1 MQPNKTSPLALF
13 GQPLQYLVPIFQRGY
28 VWTIERQIHPLW
40 EDIVDRARELERYE
54 AIRKTAEA
62 QGAPH
67 LARQPRRHFLGT
79 VIVTEHRAGA
89 IGEPTT
95 AEVID
100 GQQRMTTT
108 QLLALAFRDAI
119 ADLDD
124 QYLRQCMDPYTANAG
139 TYRAACA
146 RFKVWPTNAGRRE
159 MTDLVESGAF
169 KEVCKRYPVVTIGG
183 GRSRKRVPRP
193 LLIEAYLYFY
203 GVIALF
209 LRGIDFDQVE
219 LPQPGSLESLIDEAM
234 ANEGHDVDRTL
245 AANWIHQI
253 RHESDPLLPGA
264 DKPILP
270 ERIQLLVTTLT
281 EYVQLIELRLGAD
294 DDAQVIFESLNDRGE
309 RLTPADLV
317 RNFVF
322 LEATRKNASA
332 TDLYDQHWR
341 DFDEA
346 PAEKGALSTSKL
358 FWKVDERQGR
368 LKNTRLDTLLYHYV
382 SMRTMN
388 DVKLDHVF
396 EEFKLWWLDGKKN
409 VDQELA
415 RLKQA
420 AAVFRVMVNPDRSTR
435 LGRFAHNLRV
445 LDSTT
450 VTPVVLFLA
459 ERLGQDSDAFLSCL
473 SVLESY
479 LVRRAV
485 CGRSTKA
492 YNRIFPALLKRLS
505 EAQKPN
511 ADVVAEYLQGLA
523 GGDTQDWPD
532 DADFRKA
539 WLELNTYKALRP
551 AKTKM
556 LLEALELGTRNEV
569 HHESA
574 QLPSA
579 ALHVEHV
586 LPVAWEAHWPSPGDE
601 NAVTLRNLLL
611 HNIGNL
617 TLLTAK
623 LNPSLSNSGFAVKR
637 PEIIQ
642 SLLALNAYF
651 HSNTF
656 GGAEPVWDEGCIRAR
671 AQTLFDV
678 ATRIWPFGAPGGCS
692 DNAKVQRATS

>member
-28 VWTIERQIHPLW
+28 VWTIERQIQPLW
-40 EDIVDRARELERYE
+40 ADIVDRANELDRYD

-79 VIVTEHRAGA
+79 VIVTEHRAGP

-108 QLLALAFRDAI
+108 QLLALAFRDVI
-119 ADLDD
+119 ADVDD
-124 QYLRQCMDPYTANAG
+124 EFLRQCMDTYTANPG
-139 TYRAACA
+139 TYREAHA
-146 RFKVWPTNAGRRE
+146 RFKVWPTNAGRQE
-159 MTDLVESGAF
+159 MSDLVESRSL

-183 GRSRKRVPRP
+183 GRSRKRIPRP
-193 LLIEAYLYFY
+193 LLVEAYLYFY
-203 GVIALF
+203 GVISLF
-209 LRGIDFDQVE
+209 LRGIDFDEVE
-219 LPQPGSLESLIDEAM
+219 LPEHGSLEALLDEALM
-234 ANEGHDVDRTL
+234 DLDQGVDRTL
-245 AANWIHQI
+245 AAHWIHEI
-253 RHESDPLLPGA
+253 RHESDPKLPRIER
-264 DKPILP
+264 PILP
-270 ERIQLLVTTLT
+270 ARIQLLISTLT

-294 DDAQVIFESLNDRGE
+294 DDAQVIFESLNGRGE
-309 RLTPADLV
+309 PLTPADLV

-332 TDLYDQHWR
+332 ANLYELHWR

-346 PAEKGALSTSKL
+346 PAEKGAVSKSKL

-396 EEFKLWWLDGKKN
+396 EEFKQWWLNGNKDVGL
-409 VDQELA
+409 ELA
-415 RLKQA
+415 RLKCA

-435 LGRFAHNLRV
+435 LGRFAHNLKV

-459 ERLGQDSDAFLSCL
+459 ERLGHDSDAFLSCL
-473 SVLESY
+473 PVIESY

-492 YNRIFPALLKRLS
+492 YNRIFPGLLTRLNEV
-505 EAQKPN
+505 EAPN
-511 ADVVAEYLQGLA
+511 AQQVAAYLMELS

-532 DADFRKA
+532 DAAFRKA

-574 QLPSA
+574 QLPSV
-579 ALHVEHV
+579 ALHVEHI
-586 LPVAWEAHWPSPGDE
+586 LPVVWEAHWPSPSDE
-601 NAVTLRNLLL
+601 SAMMLRNHLL

-623 LNPSLSNSGFAVKR
+623 LNPSLSNSGFDVKR
-637 PEIIQ
+637 PVITK

-651 HSNTF
+651 QNPAF
-656 GGAEPVWDEGCIRAR
+656 GEAGPVWDEASIQAR
-671 AQTLFDV
+671 AQALFLV
-678 ATRIWPFGAPGGCS
+678 ASSIWPFGAPTP
-692 DNAKVQRATS
+692 AKL

>member
-28 VWTIERQIHPLW
+28 VWTVERQIQPLW
-40 EDIVDRARELERYE
+40 ADIVDRARELERYE
-54 AIRKTAEA
+54 TIRQTAEA

-79 VIVTEHRAGA
+79 VIVTEHRGGT

-108 QLLALAFRDAI
+108 QVLALAFRDAV

-124 QYLRQCMDPYTANAG
+124 EFLRQCMDTYTGNAG
-139 TYRAACA
+139 TYRAPHA
-146 RFKVWPTNAGRRE
+146 RYKVWPTNAGRQE
-159 MTDLVESGAF
+159 MTDLVESRSF
-169 KEVCKRYPVVTIGG
+169 KKVCERYPVVTIGG
-183 GRSRKRVPRP
+183 GKSRKRVPRP
-193 LLIEAYLYFY
+193 PLVEAYLYFY
-203 GVIALF
+203 GVIGLF
-209 LRGIDFDQVE
+209 LRGVDFDEVVPPE
-219 LPQPGSLESLIDEAM
+219 PGSLEALTDEVLLEA
-234 ANEGHDVDRTL
+234 GHDVDRTL
-245 AANWIHQI
+245 AAHWIHEI
-253 RHESDPLLPGA
+253 RHESDPKLPRSER
-264 DKPILP
+264 PILP
-270 ERIQLLVTTLT
+270 ERIQLLISTLT

-332 TDLYDQHWR
+332 AALYDQHWR

-346 PAEKGALSTSKL
+346 PAEKGAISKSKL

-368 LKNTRLDTLLYHYV
+368 LTNTRLDTMLYHYV

-396 EEFKLWWLDGKKN
+396 EEFKQWWLAGKKD

-420 AAVFRVMVNPDRSTR
+420 AAVFRAMVNPDRTTR

-459 ERLGQDSDAFLSCL
+459 ERIGSDSDTFLSCL
-473 SVLESY
+473 TVIESY

-492 YNRIFPALLKRLS
+492 YNRVFPGLLKRLS
-505 EAQKPN
+505 EADAPT
-511 ADVVAEYLQGLA
+511 AALLAAHLQGLS
-523 GGDTQDWPD
+523 GGETQDWPD
-532 DADFRKA
+532 DPTFQRA
-539 WLELNTYKALRP
+539 WLELNTYKALRT

-556 LLEALELGTRNEV
+556 LLEALELGSRNDV

-586 LPVAWEAHWPSPGDE
+586 LPVAWETHWPSPGDE
-601 NAVTLRNLLL
+601 NAVLLRNHLL

-623 LNPSLSNSGFAVKR
+623 LNPSLSNSGFGVKR
-637 PEIIQ
+637 PEITK
-642 SLLALNAYF
+642 SLLALNAHF
-651 HSNTF
+651 QGPAF
-656 GGAEPVWDEGCIRAR
+656 AVQEPVWDESRIRERAR
-671 AQTLFDV
+671 TLFDV
-678 ATRIWPFGAPGGCS
+678 AARIWPFGAP
-692 DNAKVQRATS
+692 TSSKP

>member
-1 MQPNKTSPLALF
+1 MQPSKTSPLALF

-28 VWTIERQIHPLW
+28 VWTVERQIQPLW
-40 EDIVDRARELERYE
+40 ADIIDRARELERYE
-54 AIRKTAEA
+54 TIRQTAEA

-79 VIVTEHRAGA
+79 VIVTEHRSGA

-95 AEVID
+95 TEVID

-108 QLLALAFRDAI
+108 QVLALAFRDAV
-119 ADLDD
+119 ADMEDEF
-124 QYLRQCMDPYTANAG
+124 LRKCMATYTENAG
-139 TYRAACA
+139 TYRASHA
-146 RFKVWPTNAGRRE
+146 RYKVWPTNAGRQE
-159 MTDLVESGAF
+159 MTDLVESHSF
-169 KEVCKRYPVVTIGG
+169 KKICERYPVVTIGG
-183 GRSRKRVPRP
+183 GKSRKRVPRP
-193 LLIEAYLYFY
+193 LLVEAYLYFY
-203 GVIALF
+203 GVISLF
-209 LRGIDFDQVE
+209 IRGVDCDEVVPSE
-219 LPQPGSLESLIDEAM
+219 PGSLEEL
-234 ANEGHDVDRTL
+234 ANEVLMEAGQEVDRTL
-245 AANWIHQI
+245 AANWIHEI
-253 RHESDPLLPGA
+253 RHESDPTLPRNEL
-264 DKPILP
+264 PILP
-270 ERIQLLVTTLT
+270 ERIQLLISTLT
-281 EYVQLIELRLGAD
+281 EYVQLIELRLGSD

-332 TDLYDQHWR
+332 AALYDEHWR

-346 PAEKGALSTSKL
+346 PAEKGAISKSKL

-368 LKNTRLDTLLYHYV
+368 LTNTRLDTMLYHYV

-396 EEFKLWWLDGKKN
+396 EEFKQWWLTGKKD
-409 VDQELA
+409 VGQELL
-415 RLKQA
+415 RLKQS
-420 AAVFRVMVNPDRSTR
+420 AAVFRAMVYPDRGTR

-459 ERLGQDSDAFLSCL
+459 ERLSSDSDAFFSCL
-473 SVLESY
+473 TVLESY

-492 YNRIFPALLKRLS
+492 YNRVFPGLLKRLGD
-505 EAQKPN
+505 
-511 ADVVAEYLQGLA
+511 ADIPTADQLVAHLQGLS
-523 GGDTQDWPD
+523 GGETQDWPD
-532 DADFRKA
+532 DATFKKA
-539 WLELNTYKALRP
+539 WVELNTYKALRP

-556 LLEALELGTRNEV
+556 MLEALELGSRNEV

-574 QLPSA
+574 QLPSV

-586 LPVAWEAHWPSPGDE
+586 LPVAWETHWPSPGDE
-601 NAVTLRNLLL
+601 NGVLLRNHLL

-623 LNPSLSNSGFAVKR
+623 LNPSLSNSGFGVKR
-637 PEIIQ
+637 PEITK
-642 SLLALNAYF
+642 SLLSLNAHF
-651 HSNTF
+651 QGAAFS
-656 GGAEPVWDEGCIRAR
+656 GAEPVWDETCIRER
-671 AQTLFDV
+671 AQALF
-678 ATRIWPFGAPGGCS
+678 AIAIRIWPYSSPSSA
-692 DNAKVQRATS
+692 RR